1 MTNDLEKD
9 PQYFKKPLK
18 LLKRKLKQKKNSK
31 DINYHSG
38 NQIHY
43 REEDLEPSNSR

>member
-1 MTNDLEKD
+1 MTNELQKD

-38 NQIHY
+38 NQISLK
-43 REEDLEPSNSR
+43 EKDLDPNNSI